1 MTDDEC
7 LELSDELVLVTGKRS
22 RSLTLEQDLLPTF
35 ASPQHRQH
43 RRAISVVAA
52 FSADAA
58 MVEDPS
64 AITIIPSIEG
74 NTVFPKTFSCHMVLG
89 MGALD
94 HLKKIKEIKAAFA
107 VEFPGSVFVR
117 GTYMKH
123 RLIYHRAQDA
133 GMLSK
138 YVAFGTD
145 PAGMWAKV
153 VSELAQNSG
162 V

>member
-1 MTDDEC
+1 M
-7 LELSDELVLVTGKRS
+7 
-22 RSLTLEQDLLPTF
+22 
-35 ASPQHRQH
+35 
-43 RRAISVVAA
+43 AA

-74 NTVFPKTFSCHMVLG
+74 NTVFPKTFSCRMVLG
-89 MGALD
+89 MGALN
-94 HLKKIKEIKAAFA
+94 HLKKIKEIKAAFT

-117 GTYMKH
+117 RTYLEH
-123 RLIYHRAQDA
+123 RLIYRRARDA

-138 YVAFGTD
+138 YVAFGT
-145 PAGMWAKV
+145 
-153 VSELAQNSG
+153 EG